1 MEMIKGSKRMA
12 NTVPREMGN
21 SHLAVNVQAHVV
33 MLGSIED
40 VLASC
45 AIYAFTKGLFSLDS
59 YRGRELVYARS
70 LHLLVMRESRG
81 IRNEQAP

>member
-59 YRGRELVYARS
+59 YRGRELVYAS
-70 LHLLVMRESRG
+70 LHLLRMRESRG
-81 IRNEQAP
+81 IRDERAH